1 MHLLESEFFDLSH
14 IDFEMENAR
23 EMLMFVA
30 PLFEEKHLKSE
41 LWKSI
46 SILTAL
52 RTMGG
57 PEQLYDLDK
66 LLPDGWKY
74 TLPDDVKYK
83 LQPMDFRQLRGDLGL
98 KRSELQSA
106 SQWLK
111 MVSPCPE
118 PCREAF
124 ECARCCLADSLDLMS
139 GIHSCD

>member
-14 IDFEMENAR
+14 IDFEMENGR

-111 MVSPCPE
+111 MVSPFPE

>member
-1 MHLLESEFFDLSH
+1 MHLLGSEFFDLSH
-14 IDFEMENAR
+14 VDFEMENAR

-30 PLFEEKHLKSE
+30 PLFAKKHLKSE

-46 SILTAL
+46 AILTAL
-52 RTMGG
+52 RTMCG
-57 PEQLYDLDK
+57 PEQLHDLDK

-74 TLPDDVKYK
+74 TLPDVKYK
-83 LQPMDFRQLRGDLGL
+83 PRPMDFRQLRGDLGL

-106 SQWLK
+106 LQWLK
-111 MVSPCPE
+111 MVSPFPE